1 MVCLLL
7 RKHTYL
13 LTLRIS
19 VILWLKQVLSSM
31 KATLPPL
38 EINCFILLQVL
49 KKTFKATSKWL
60 ARLQELSSSSQQPQT
75 EKSLKGNEATR
86 VGTNSR

>member
-1 MVCLLL
+1 M
-7 RKHTYL
+7 YF

-19 VILWLKQVLSSM
+19 VILRLKQVLSSI

-38 EINCFILLQVL
+38 VVNCFILLQVL

-60 ARLQELSSSSQQPQT
+60 ARLQELSSNSQQPQT
-75 EKSLKGNEATR
+75 GKSLEGNEATQ
-86 VGTNSR
+86 VGTNSS